1 MANSPISS
9 PAQRSPIQLSLT
21 GLNCAGCVGK
31 VEKALS
37 AVYGVT
43 LASVNLADKSAMV
56 EGQCDSDD
64 LIKAVE
70 AAGFGASLLTIE
82 EYLFSIPSMNCAS
95 CVEKIESALNDTV
108 GIQFATVN
116 LPGKTCTVDGSI
128 EVADILNVLEKVGY
142 SGELVDQQ
150 RDLQERQE
158 REDRT
163 RYRYLIRHTVIALGV
178 GLPLMLWGLITG
190 EMSINTPAQQMGWG
204 VVGLVTLLI
213 LVFSGGHYFTG
224 MWKALKHGNTNMDT
238 LIAIGTGVAWLYSM
252 LVVLFPDF
260 LPAGSRHV
268 YFEASAMIIGLIN
281 LGHALELR
289 AKGKTGK
296 ALKRLLGLQAKTARV
311 VREDKEVDIPIE
323 QVRRGDQVRI
333 RPGEKVA
340 VDGLVIEGTSLID
353 ESMLTGEPL
362 AVAKK
367 AGDTVS
373 AGTINKNGTLLFQ
386 AEKVG
391 SETTLAQIITLV
403 KRAQGSK
410 LPIARLADRVSS
422 IFVPTVIAVALIA
435 AIVWYLFGPDLAHS
449 LVVATTVL
457 IIACPC
463 ALGLA
468 TPMSVMAG
476 VGRAAELGILI
487 RQGEALQKASKLT
500 TIVLD
505 KTGTIT
511 EGSPRVTELQ
521 VASEVTSGMEGM
533 DQNRL
538 LSLAASIESVSEH
551 PLAEA
556 IVESAKQQNV
566 EILTVREFE
575 AIPGKGVS
583 GFVDNYEILLG
594 NARLMNHKSVDISS
608 LSDKA
613 LALAEQGQTPMFMV
627 VDGKLAGIISVS
639 DPIRKDSA
647 SAIQRLHR
655 LGVKVVMLTG
665 DNRHTAAA
673 VAKAVGVD
681 EFQAEVMPED
691 KEQYVRELQEKGEL
705 TGMTGDGIN
714 DAPALA
720 RADVGFAIGAGTD
733 VAIESADITL
743 MRSSLHGLADSIE
756 LSRAT
761 LKNIKQNLFGAFIY
775 NSLGIPV
782 AAGVLYPLTGMLLN
796 PVIGGAAMALSSVT
810 VVTNANR
817 LRLFKPSERLKL

>member
-1 MANSPISS
+1 MASS
-9 PAQRSPIQLSLT
+9 PALSSIQLSLT

-31 VEKALS
+31 VEKALN
-37 AVYGVT
+37 AVEGVT
-43 LASVNLADKSAMV
+43 LASVNLADKSATV
-56 EGQCDSDD
+56 EGQCDADQ

-70 AAGFGASLLTIE
+70 SAGFGASLLLSE
-82 EYLFSIPSMNCAS
+82 EYLLSIPNMNCAS
-95 CVEKIESALNDTV
+95 CVGKIESALNDAS
-108 GIQFATVN
+108 GIRSAVVN
-116 LPGKTCTVDGSI
+116 LPQKTCTVDASI
-128 EVADILNVLEKVGY
+128 ELADVLMVLEKAGFPA
-142 SGELVDQQ
+142 ELVDQQ
-150 RDLQERQE
+150 KDLQEKQE
-158 REDRT
+158 KEDRH
-163 RYRYLIRHTVIALGV
+163 RYRHLIRHTVVALGV

-190 EMSINTPAQQMGWG
+190 DMSVDTFAQQISWG
-204 VVGLVTLLI
+204 AVGLITLLI
-213 LVFSGGHYFTG
+213 LIFSGGHYFTG
-224 MWKALKHGNTNMDT
+224 MWRALKHGNTNMDT
-238 LIAIGTGVAWLYSM
+238 LIAMGTGVAWLYSM

-260 LPAGSRHV
+260 LPVGSRHV

-311 VREDKEVDIPIE
+311 VRDGNEMDIPVE
-323 QVRRGDQVRI
+323 QVRRGEQVRI

-340 VDGLVIEGTSLID
+340 VDGRVLEGNSLID

-367 AGDTVS
+367 AGDEVS

-391 SETTLAQIITLV
+391 SETTLAQIISLV
-403 KRAQGSK
+403 KKAQGSK
-410 LPIARLADRVSS
+410 LPIARLADKVSS
-422 IFVPTVIAVALIA
+422 IFVPTVIVIAVIA
-435 AIVWYLFGPDLAHS
+435 ATVWYLFGPDLAHS

-476 VGRAAELGILI
+476 IGRAAELGILV

-500 TIVLD
+500 TVVLD

-511 EGSPRVTELQ
+511 EGSPRVTEL
-521 VASEVTSGMEGM
+521 VLNPEAEAMNKE
-533 DQNRL
+533 RL

-556 IVESAKQQNV
+556 IVESAKQQNIELLSV
-566 EILTVREFE
+566 EGFE
-575 AIPGKGVS
+575 AITGKGVQ
-583 GFVDNYEILLG
+583 GQVDEKEILLG
-594 NARLMNHKSVDISS
+594 NARLMNHKSVDIDE
-608 LSDKA
+608 LSARA
-613 LALAEQGQTPMFMV
+613 LELAEQGQTPMYMAV
-627 VDGKLAGIISVS
+627 NGKLAGIISVA
-639 DPIRKDSA
+639 DPIRDDSA
-647 SAIQRLHR
+647 AAIQRLHQ

-681 EFQAEVMPED
+681 ELQAEVMPED
-691 KEQYVRELQEKGEL
+691 KERFVRELQEKGEL

-743 MRSSLHGLADSIE
+743 MRSSLHGLVDSIE

-761 LKNIKQNLFGAFIY
+761 LKNIKQNLFGAFVY

-782 AAGVLYPLTGMLLN
+782 AAGVLYPITGMLLN

-817 LRLFKPSERLKL
+817 LRLFKPSER